1 MKSVL
6 RLKPG
11 GAFCRTD
18 RFPVIVTTG
27 PADVFRQDAFGL
39 QGNPDEPVPIRKTVR
54 AFLESVLVVIAAK
67 QKSALFK
74 RIL

>member
-1 MKSVL
+1 MGSEMCI
-6 RLKPG
+6 RDSNG
-11 GAFCRTD
+11 SS
-18 RFPVIVTTG
+18 G

-39 QGNPDEPVPIRKTVR
+39 QGNPDEPAPIRKTVR

-74 RIL
+74 RIIGWSDLTEIK